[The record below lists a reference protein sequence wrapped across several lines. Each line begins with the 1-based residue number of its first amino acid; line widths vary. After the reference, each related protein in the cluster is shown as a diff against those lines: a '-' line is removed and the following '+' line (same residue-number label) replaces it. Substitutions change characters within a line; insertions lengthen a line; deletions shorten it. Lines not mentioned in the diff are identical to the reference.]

1 MSYQS
6 YPFTFLALMIPVAY
20 ADQPPALIDTNNPAK
35 VTREV
40 TRTQLTA
47 PVSAPKTQAPPASN
61 ATLTLDSQFTIKQ
74 IRFVGKSRY
83 SAAELVA
90 PYQHLIGSPATLRML
105 LEATQ
110 KITER
115 YQKEGYPLSF
125 AYIPTNNFQSDSSQG
140 HVMQVNVV
148 EGYIANVKLESD
160 NDAVS
165 ERLMRLA
172 APILA
177 EKPLQSSTFE
187 RYSQLMSRIPD
198 TTVTVSAPLPTNTN
212 GATDLIMTSRHPHN
226 WNVAAA
232 LDSRDGDYTAL
243 MNATFS
249 GFTSYGEQ
257 LAVAT
262 LLPINKE
269 DKKYYA
275 GLNYQQFL
283 NDEGLQ
289 LQVKGSFYQQEPKK
303 YTYLLSIPNSNIEL
317 DAKKKQ
323 TQYTGGVQL
332 NYPLL
337 LSAKNQWNM
346 YGLVDYTNKKYEYR
360 YQLKQNGH
368 VIDFPLERVEQTVKY
383 PAAELGLSG
392 LKIYDTAYWALRV
405 NARQG
410 LDGSVSDNNPLNS
423 NLTFTRWKAN
433 VEGAYV
439 IDSRWRLS
447 SSVEGVW
454 SDDNLPESE
463 RATFGGLRF
472 GRGYDDGEASGDYG
486 YGAQFEV
493 RYIYPMTSRWLA
505 NIQPYAVIDTAK
517 THSNSEIYKA
527 QTLASYA
534 LGTTFTDNRHYTIS
548 VEGARPIGDKPHDS
562 TQRDWRFNLTFSYN
576 FNAYR

>member
-1 MSYQS
+1 MYRRS
-6 YPFTFLALMIPVAY
+6 YPFTLLALMIPVAH
-20 ADQPPALIDTNNPAK
+20 ADQPPSLIDTNNPAK

-40 TRTQLTA
+40 TRTQLTQPLA
-47 PVSAPKTQAPPASN
+47 APKTSAQPASST
-61 ATLTLDSQFTIKQ
+61 ALTLDSQFTVKQ
-74 IRFVGKSRY
+74 VRFNGKTRY
-83 SAAELVA
+83 SAATLLA
-90 PYQHLIGSPATLRML
+90 PYQPLLGTSATLRML

-115 YQKEGYPLSF
+115 YQRDGYPLSF
-125 AYIPTNNFQSDSSQG
+125 AYIPTNNFQD
-140 HVMQVNVV
+140 NVLQINIV
-148 EGYIANVKLESD
+148 EGYIANVKLDSD

-172 APILA
+172 TPMLN
-177 EKPLQSSTFE
+177 ERPLQQATFD

-198 TTVTVSAPLPTNTN
+198 ATVTVSAPRPTNTN
-212 GATDLIMTSRHPHN
+212 GATDLIIKSSHPHN
-226 WNVAAA
+226 WNVSTAF
-232 LDSRDGDYTAL
+232 DSRDGDYTAL
-243 MNATFS
+243 LNATFS

-257 LAVAT
+257 LALAT
-262 LLPINKE
+262 LLPVDKD

-283 NDEGLQ
+283 NDDGLQ

-303 YTYLLSIPNSNIEL
+303 YSYLLSIPNSNIEL

-323 TQYTGGVQL
+323 TQYTAGVQL

-337 LSAKNQWNM
+337 LSAKNQWTI
-346 YGLVDYTNKKYEYR
+346 YGLVDYTDKKYEYR
-360 YQLKQNGH
+360 YQIKQNGN
-368 VIDFPLERVEQTVKY
+368 VINIPLEQVEQTVKY
-383 PAAELGLSG
+383 PAAEIGLSG
-392 LKIYDTAYWALRV
+392 LKIYDTAYWALRL

-410 LDGSVSDNNPLNS
+410 LDGSVSDNNPLNE

-433 VEGAYV
+433 LEGAYI

-447 SSVEGVW
+447 SSVEGAW
-454 SDDNLPESE
+454 SDDDLPESE
-463 RATFGGLRF
+463 RITFGGLRF

-493 RYIYPMTSRWLA
+493 RYIYPMDYRWLS
-505 NIQPYAVIDTAK
+505 NIQPYVVIDTAK
-517 THSNSEIYKA
+517 THSNTEIYKD

-534 LGTTFTDNRHYTIS
+534 IGTTFTDNRHYTVS

-562 TQRDWRFNLTFSYN
+562 DQRDWRFNLTFSYN
-576 FNAYR
+576 FNSYR